1 VIGGGSVYRQFMQ
14 VADRLYITH
23 VHKKAPADVY
33 FPEIDLNIWEVVE
46 KEDFETMGDII
57 IPYTYVIYG
66 RRNKK

>member
-1 VIGGGSVYRQFMQ
+1 MQ

-46 KEDFETMGDII
+46 KEEFKTIEDNI